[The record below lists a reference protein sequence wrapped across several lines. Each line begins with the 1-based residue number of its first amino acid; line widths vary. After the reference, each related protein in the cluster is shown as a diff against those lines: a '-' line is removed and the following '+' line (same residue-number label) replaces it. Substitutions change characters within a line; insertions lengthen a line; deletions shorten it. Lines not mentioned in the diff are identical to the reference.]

1 MTGWKITSVL
11 TLSIA
16 AAAAAA
22 SSVHAQS
29 ARQTAE
35 MTARG
40 CVIRSD
46 ATGRYWACPPGALE
60 QTGSINPQPSQT
72 QQQRQQ
78 RKKKTQQTSGSR
90 ARNFCVRT
98 CDGYFFPLDG
108 MQDKG
113 EEARRSACNTACPGA
128 ETALYSTRPGEEIED
143 ARTTGDTRRYGELEI
158 AFMHRLKLVK
168 GCTCRR
174 SNDASPVEVARNDDT
189 LRRGDII
196 VTETGMEVYQ
206 GSNQFVDY
214 READSIGRSMREAL
228 TRRLEPSQR

>member
-1 MTGWKITSVL
+1 MTGRRLLGVAAIC
-11 TLSIA
+11 IA
-16 AAAAAA
+16 ALASAAPA
-22 SSVHAQS
+22 HAQS

-35 MTARG
+35 MTAKG

-46 ATGRYWACPPGALE
+46 ASGRYWACPPGALQ
-60 QTGSINPQPSQT
+60 QTGSVSR
-72 QQQRQQ
+72 QRDQAQ
-78 RKKKTQQTSGSR
+78 DTPGQSRRASRGST

-108 MQDKG
+108 MQNKG
-113 EEARRSACNTACPGA
+113 EEARRSACSTACPGA
-128 ETALYSTRPGEEIED
+128 ETALYTTRPGEEIDD
-143 ARTTGDTRRYGELEI
+143 ARTTGDSRRYGQLEV
-158 AFMHRLKLVK
+158 AFMHRLKLVE

-174 SNDASPVEVARNDDT
+174 PNNVSPVEAARNDDT

-228 TRRLEPSQR
+228 TRRLELSQR

>member
-1 MTGWKITSVL
+1 MTGWRIFSVAAL
-11 TLSIA
+11 FIA
-16 AAAAAA
+16 ALATA

-46 ATGRYWACPPGALE
+46 ATGRYWACPPGALG
-60 QTGSINPQPSQT
+60 QTGNVSGQASET
-72 QQQRQQ
+72 ERQS
-78 RKKKTQQTSGSR
+78 RRSSGTR
-90 ARNFCVRT
+90 ARNLCVRT

-108 MQDKG
+108 MQSKG
-113 EEARRSACNTACPGA
+113 EEARRSACSTACPGA
-128 ETALYSTRPGEEIED
+128 ETALYTTRPGEEIDD
-143 ARTTGDTRRYGELEI
+143 ARTTGDSRRYGQLEV
-158 AFMHRLKLVK
+158 AFMHRLKLVE

-174 SNDASPVEVARNDDT
+174 PNNVSPVEAARNDDT

-228 TRRLEPSQR
+228 TRRLELSQR

>member
-1 MTGWKITSVL
+1 MTGSRILSV
-11 TLSIA
+11 A
-16 AAAAAA
+16 AICVAALASA
-22 SSVHAQS
+22 SSVQAQS

-46 ATGRYWACPPGALE
+46 ATGRYWACPPGALQ
-60 QTGSINPQPSQT
+60 QTGNINGQANQT
-72 QQQRQQ
+72 QQQSR
-78 RKKKTQQTSGSR
+78 RSGGSR

-108 MQDKG
+108 LEKKG
-113 EEARRSACNTACPGA
+113 DEARQSACNTACPGS
-128 ETALYSTRPGEEIED
+128 ETVLYSTRPGEEIDD
-143 ARTTGDTRRYGELEI
+143 ARTVGDSRRYGELEI
-158 AFMHRLKLVK
+158 AFMHRLKRVE

-174 SNDASPVEVARNDDT
+174 SDGASPVEAARNDET

-196 VTETGMEVYQ
+196 VTQTGMEVYQ
-206 GSNQFVDY
+206 GASQFVDY

-228 TRRLEPSQR
+228 TRRLELSQR